1 MKKSE
6 QKPVFTKQEL
16 SLPLPNSLKLRKLYR
31 DHEYIH
37 GYCIALSDAIE
48 ILQQK
53 LKESCKQETDIERK
67 IERLMK

>member
-1 MKKSE
+1 MSGI
-6 QKPVFTKQEL
+6 KPIFTKAEL
-16 SLPLPNSLKLRKLYR
+16 SLQLPKSLKLRKLYR
-31 DHEYIH
+31 DREYIH
-37 GYCIALSDAIE
+37 GYCIALSDTIE